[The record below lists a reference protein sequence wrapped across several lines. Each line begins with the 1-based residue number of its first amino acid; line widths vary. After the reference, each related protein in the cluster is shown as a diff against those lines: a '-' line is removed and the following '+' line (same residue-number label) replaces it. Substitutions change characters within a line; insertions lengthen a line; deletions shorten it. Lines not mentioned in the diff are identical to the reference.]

1 MRAGARGSAPSGGSL
16 RLPTCAPGAWNAH
29 SRAAGR
35 AVSGAAD
42 PAAAAARRR
51 PAPGANEAAPGSPAL
66 MEVSDVVLPD
76 SDQEDGAGDE
86 ARPEEEEQ
94 LESESSD

>member
-1 MRAGARGSAPSGGSL
+1 M
-16 RLPTCAPGAWNAH
+16 
-29 SRAAGR
+29 
-35 AVSGAAD
+35 
-42 PAAAAARRR
+42 PAAAAARRG
-51 PAPGANEAAPGSPAL
+51 PAPGADEAAPGSPAL
-66 MEVSDVVLPD
+66 MEVSYDVLPD

>member
-1 MRAGARGSAPSGGSL
+1 M
-16 RLPTCAPGAWNAH
+16 
-29 SRAAGR
+29 
-35 AVSGAAD
+35 
-42 PAAAAARRR
+42 PAAAAARRG
-51 PAPGANEAAPGSPAL
+51 PAPSADEAAPGSPAL
-66 MEVSDVVLPD
+66 MEVSYDVLPD